1 VAFLDASFGEAAVI
15 VLALVMLESVLSF
28 DNAAI
33 LAALSRRLPLG
44 EGRRRAL
51 NYGLAIAYVL
61 RIAAILSAVWLI
73 KYPAFLAVGGAY
85 LVFLLIK
92 HFSSYLRKEEHH
104 EGHKTATG
112 KPIFMRLGLT
122 AFGATILQIG
132 VVDLA
137 FALDQVV
144 TAVGITREYILIII
158 ASTIGLIA
166 LRVLAPYISRLMDWL
181 PSLEH
186 IAYVAVGFVGVI
198 LLAESIGFTGGF
210 HFVHHGEAGDHPLFI
225 MPTPIKIG
233 ITLALFLV
241 PIVVK
246 LAFKWPKSTS
256 HHATV
261 EETIRESKHVPS
273 VDALHHATKE
283 TKASKVKRPKAPK
296 APKH

>member
-1 VAFLDASFGEAAVI
+1 MALLDVPLGDAALI

-61 RIAAILSAVWLI
+61 RVAAILSAVWLI
-73 KYPAFLAVGGAY
+73 KYPAFLAIGGAY
-85 LVFLLIK
+85 LIFLLIK
-92 HFSSYLRKEEHH
+92 HFSAFLGKGSAHEEHKVPK
-104 EGHKTATG
+104 GRSV
-112 KPIFMRLGLT
+112 FMRMGLT

-186 IAYVAVGFVGVI
+186 IAYVAVGFVGII
-198 LLAESIGFTGGF
+198 LLLESVSFVGGF
-210 HFVHHGEAGDHPLFI
+210 HFAHHGKDDHPLFV

-233 ITLALFLV
+233 ITLSLFLV
-241 PIVVK
+241 PIFVK
-246 LAFKWPKSTS
+246 LLFKWPKSTGP
-256 HHATV
+256 HHATL
-261 EETIRESKHVPS
+261 EESIREAERPTPS
-273 VDALHHATKE
+273 VDALRHATDEAKGGR
-283 TKASKVKRPKAPK
+283 VKRPKQPNAP
-296 APKH
+296 